1 MQCRIASYSL
11 SAHADESQI
20 INLVETLNPETVF
33 LVHGDES
40 ARASLEKALTA
51 RQRSV
56 RLPKAGQS
64 FELTFERPVRFLKPD
79 GSDDA
84 RARQAELNRQRREKM
99 TAFAAA
105 VGKYIVVQGDVSAP
119 ALCRAVESDHLLVEI
134 APGLEQ
140 AVYPE
145 AVSAVLDELPA
156 AETGSAP
163 FGRDSAP
170 AARLEPNQ
178 ALALAN
184 SHFPAAARLRKSGYR
199 LADHV
204 LILNFD
210 FPDSARA
217 AYAGHIADLE
227 KRSGWTLEV
236 IPETNQAAL
245 NALVREVLPEDWQ
258 IVKGP
263 AIHRDQK
270 RVAVTVAAKV
280 YEIASVMK
288 VFAETSGWE
297 LTLTISAKTAA
308 AAPVLLPPGGQRLE
322 INAAYTYIKSALEG
336 STLYR
341 ASLKDD
347 EIILSFISPQV
358 AGRYQGKIA
367 DLSQQ
372 SGWRLAVNPQPNQGA
387 ILEAARALVARAGL
401 SLSKGPSIYP
411 EKAEVSGVLAGAVS
425 AEQLAAITEA
435 FLGETGFRLTLN
447 AAVQSPVTEHAIR
460 TTSAPIVEIPIKL
473 IRLNGYWQSITLDP
487 AKLEKAVER
496 ARQMGITPP
505 IQVRRLRDGYT
516 LVDGL
521 YRLRAAEAIGL
532 EKIPALVE

>member
-1 MQCRIASYSL
+1 
-11 SAHADESQI
+11 
-20 INLVETLNPETVF
+20 
-33 LVHGDES
+33 
-40 ARASLEKALTA
+40 
-51 RQRSV
+51 
-56 RLPKAGQS
+56 
-64 FELTFERPVRFLKPD
+64 
-79 GSDDA
+79 
-84 RARQAELNRQRREKM
+84 NRQRREKM

-105 VGKYIVVQGDVSAP
+105 VGKYILVRGDVSAP
-119 ALCRAVESDHLLVEI
+119 ALCRAVESDHLLVEV

-145 AVSAVLDELPA
+145 AVAAIFDELPPAESGA
-156 AETGSAP
+156 AALN
-163 FGRDSAP
+163 RDTAP
-170 AARLEPNQ
+170 AAKLEPNQ

-199 LADHV
+199 ILDHV

-210 FPDSARA
+210 FPDSAHA
-217 AYAGHIADLE
+217 AYANEIADLE
-227 KRSGWTLEV
+227 KRSGWTVEV
-236 IPETNQAAL
+236 IPETNQSAL
-245 NALVREVLPEDWQ
+245 NALAREVLPEGWQ

-263 AIHRDQK
+263 AIHREQK
-270 RVAVTVAAKV
+270 RVALTVV
-280 YEIASVMK
+280 GRQQTSE
-288 VFAETSGWE
+288 VFETSEVFRRTSGWE
-297 LTLTISAKTAA
+297 LTLTITAPTA
-308 AAPVLLPPGGQRLE
+308 AAPVLPTPAGERME
-322 INAAYTYIKSALEG
+322 INAAYGFIKAALAG

-347 EIILSFISPQV
+347 EIMLSFISPQV

-367 DLSQQ
+367 ELSQQ

-401 SLSKGPSIYP
+401 TLSKGPSIYP
-411 EKAEVSGVLAGAVS
+411 EKAEVGGVLAAAVS
-425 AEQLAAITEA
+425 AEQLAEITEA
-435 FLGETGFRLTLN
+435 FLGETGFRLNLT
-447 AAVQSPVTEHAIR
+447 APPPTPKTE
-460 TTSAPIVEIPIKL
+460 SATRNTNVVEIPLKL

-521 YRLRAAEAIGL
+521 YRLRAAEALGL